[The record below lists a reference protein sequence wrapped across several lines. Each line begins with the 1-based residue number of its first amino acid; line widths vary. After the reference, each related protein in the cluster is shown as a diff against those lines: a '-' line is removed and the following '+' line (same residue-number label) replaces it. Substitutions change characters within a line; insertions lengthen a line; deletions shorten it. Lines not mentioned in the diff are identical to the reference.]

1 MKGGGVDM
9 GGGQGFFPS
18 EEVDHLTFGQ
28 RLDFLNHGQGDMD
41 FQGRAVFSASLM
53 KYVPLKC

>member
-1 MKGGGVDM
+1 M